1 MIRPFRSQFGL
12 SIPILLKQNF
22 GMENEADK
30 PAGLRGL
37 IEWAT
42 TRPQAYATYFLAV
55 VLIGGMSFYA
65 GTLKRQVSGPH
76 PPAISTPK
84 D

>member
-1 MIRPFRSQFGL
+1 
-12 SIPILLKQNF
+12 
-22 GMENEADK
+22 MENEADK
-30 PAGLRGL
+30 AVGLRGL

-65 GTLKRQVSGPH
+65 GTLKPKKVTSPP
-76 PPAISTPK
+76 PPAVSVPQR
-84 D
+84 